1 MATTD
6 EHRTIAPI
14 VGPDDP
20 RRFTD
25 SGIEIKPLYA
35 EGDLPEDLTDRL
47 GEPGEYP
54 YTRGIHRDMYRG
66 QLWTM
71 RQYAGYASAKE
82 SNERYRYLL
91 AHGSTGL
98 SMAFDLPTQL
108 GLDSDDPRCL
118 GEVGRTG
125 VAIDSIDD
133 MRTAFDGIP
142 LDQVSTSMTINAPA
156 SVLLLLYELVGEE
169 QGVPPEKLRGT
180 TQNDIL
186 KEYIARGN
194 FIYPPLGALRLTT
207 DLFAY
212 CRERIPRWN
221 TISISGYHFREKG
234 CSAVQEVA
242 FTLSNG
248 IAYVQA
254 ALDAGLAVDEFGPRL
269 AFFFNGHNNVFQEVA
284 KFRAA
289 RRMWARIMR
298 ERFGA
303 RDERSWRLRFHTQTG
318 GVTLTAQQPENN
330 IVRVALQ
337 GFAAVC
343 GGTQSLH
350 TNGFD
355 EALALPTERAAKI
368 ALRTQQIIGHESG
381 AADSVDPFAG
391 SYFVEAL
398 TDEIET
404 RATEMI
410 DKVDSMGGSVNAI
423 DFIKREIEESA
434 FGYHERYR
442 TGQDIVVGVNKFVDE
457 GEPEVPDIL
466 RVDPE
471 SEREQVER
479 LKAFKAA
486 REAELVEQRLEAIR
500 QAARGDDNLLPS
512 LRAAL
517 KDRCSLGEVCGAMR
531 DVFGEYQPT
540 F

>member
-14 VGPDDP
+14 VGPEDP

-25 SGIEIKPLYA
+25 SGIEINRLYT
-35 EGDLPEDLTDRL
+35 EQDLPEDLPGRL

-54 YTRGIHRDMYRG
+54 YTRGIHPDMYRG

-71 RQYAGYASAKE
+71 RQYAGYASARE

-169 QGVPPEKLRGT
+169 QGVPAEKLRGT

-194 FIYPPLGALRLTT
+194 FIYPPTGAIRLTT
-207 DLFAY
+207 DLFSY

-234 CSAVQEVA
+234 CSAVQEVG
-242 FTLSNG
+242 FTLANG

-254 ALDAGLAVDEFGPRL
+254 ALDAGLEIDEFAPRL

-289 RRMWARIMR
+289 RRMWAKIMR
-298 ERFGA
+298 ERFQA
-303 RDERSWRLRFHTQTG
+303 KDERSWRLRFHTQTG

-368 ALRTQQIIGHESG
+368 ALRTQQILGYEAG
-381 AADSVDPFAG
+381 AADTVDPFAG

-398 TDEIET
+398 TDEIEA
-404 RATEMI
+404 RATELI
-410 DKVDSMGGSVNAI
+410 DKVDSLGGSIRAI
-423 DFIKREIEESA
+423 DFIKNEIEESA

-471 SEREQVER
+471 SEREQVDR
-479 LKAFKAA
+479 LRAFKDG
-486 REAELVEQRLEAIR
+486 RDAELVQRRLKEVREAADR
-500 QAARGDDNLLPS
+500 TDNLLPT

-517 KDRCSLGEVCGAMR
+517 KDRCTLGEVCGAMK

>member
-14 VGPDDP
+14 IGPDDP

-25 SGIEIKPLYA
+25 SGIEIKSLYTG
-35 EGDLPEDLTDRL
+35 EDLPEDLPERL

-54 YTRGIHRDMYRG
+54 YARGIHRDMYRG

-133 MRTAFDGIP
+133 MRTAFNEIP

-156 SVLLLLYELVGEE
+156 AVLLLLYELVGEE
-169 QGVPPEKLRGT
+169 QGVPAGQLRGT

-194 FIYPPLGALRLTT
+194 FIYPPKGAIRLTT

-212 CRERIPRWN
+212 CQERIPRWN

-254 ALDAGLAVDEFGPRL
+254 ALDAGLAVDEFAPRL

-289 RRMWARIMR
+289 RRMWATIMR
-298 ERFGA
+298 ERFDA
-303 RDERSWRLRFHTQTG
+303 KDERSWRLRFHTQTG

-368 ALRTQQIIGHESG
+368 ALRTQQIIGYESG

-404 RATEMI
+404 RAAELI
-410 DKVDSMGGSVNAI
+410 AKVDGLGGSVNAI
-423 DFIKREIEESA
+423 DFIKNEIEESA

-442 TGQDIVVGVNKFVDE
+442 LGQDVVVGVNKFVDE

-479 LKAFKAA
+479 LNSFKSA
-486 REAELVEQRLEAIR
+486 RDAELVEKRLKELR
-500 QAARGDDNLLPS
+500 AAADTTNNLLPT
-512 LRAAL
+512 LRQAL
-517 KDRCSLGEVCGAMR
+517 KDRCTLGEVCGAMK

>member
-1 MATTD
+1 
-6 EHRTIAPI
+6 
-14 VGPDDP
+14 
-20 RRFTD
+20 
-25 SGIEIKPLYA
+25 
-35 EGDLPEDLTDRL
+35 
-47 GEPGEYP
+47 
-54 YTRGIHRDMYRG
+54 
-66 QLWTM
+66 
-71 RQYAGYASAKE
+71 
-82 SNERYRYLL
+82 
-91 AHGSTGL
+91 
-98 SMAFDLPTQL
+98 
-108 GLDSDDPRCL
+108 
-118 GEVGRTG
+118 
-125 VAIDSIDD
+125 
-133 MRTAFDGIP
+133 
-142 LDQVSTSMTINAPA
+142 MTINAPA
-156 SVLLLLYELVGEE
+156 AALLLLYELVGEE
-169 QGVPPEKLRGT
+169 QGVPSEKLRGT

-194 FIYPPLGALRLTT
+194 FIYPPEGAIRLTT

-212 CRERIPRWN
+212 CKERVPRWN

-242 FTLSNG
+242 FTLANG

-254 ALDAGLAVDEFGPRL
+254 ALDAGLGIDEFGPRL

-289 RRMWARIMR
+289 RRMWASVMR
-298 ERFGA
+298 DRFGA
-303 RDERSWRLRFHTQTG
+303 KDERSWRLRFHTQTG

-381 AADSVDPFAG
+381 AADTVDPFAG
-391 SYFVEAL
+391 SYFIEAL

-404 RATEMI
+404 SATELIAKI
-410 DKVDSMGGSVNAI
+410 DELGGSVQAI
-423 DFIKREIEESA
+423 DFIKNEIEESA

-442 TGQDIVVGVNKFVDE
+442 IGQDIVVGVNKFVDD

-471 SEREQVER
+471 SEREQLER
-479 LKAFKAA
+479 LKAFKSDRDQA
-486 REAELVEQRLEAIR
+486 LVDRRLEEIR
-500 QAARGDDNLLPS
+500 EAARGTENLLPV
-512 LRAAL
+512 LRQAL